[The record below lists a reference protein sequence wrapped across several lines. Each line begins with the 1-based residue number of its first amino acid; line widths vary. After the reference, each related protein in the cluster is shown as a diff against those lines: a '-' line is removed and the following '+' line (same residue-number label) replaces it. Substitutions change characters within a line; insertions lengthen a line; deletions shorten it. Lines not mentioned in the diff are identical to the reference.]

1 MCIRDSPQIKEVK
14 LKTYKLK
21 TVDHTNDKTIKIC
34 NLTVFGKLLISFFE
48 SSNIIFADSIKKF
61 LILSIINLICLFY
74 SFTNITVSSATLKP
88 NFVIVALLIATLS
101 SCLNIQSSK
110 VTLIS
115 LPLTGTKKTYSNL
128 NAGP

>member
-1 MCIRDSPQIKEVK
+1 MANIRPMCAITTPAHPQIKEVK

-61 LILSIINLICLFY
+61 LILSIINLFYPFLLFY
-74 SFTNITVSSATLKP
+74 KHNSKFSHFKTKFCHSSSINSNSFVLFKYP
-88 NFVIVALLIATLS
+88 VI
-101 SCLNIQSSK
+101 K
-110 VTLIS
+110 
-115 LPLTGTKKTYSNL
+115 SNL
-128 NAGP
+128 NLFAFNRN